1 MSWTPCSK
9 RSRDEAVAATRQ
21 RIAALVGLL
30 ALGFLLGH
38 VHPAHDVATHADD
51 APPVVSDDDAHHEH
65 SSHVAV
71 DTAPC
76 VGCRSCDENP
86 IAAARQASPVATDLT
101 AQSLPERVRGA
112 SRAPFSGLPAT
123 RAPPIV

>member
-1 MSWTPCSK
+1 MRHSLSSE
-9 RSRDEAVAATRQ
+9 RSRDEAVSATRQ
-21 RIAALVGLL
+21 RVAALLGLL

-38 VHPAHDVATHADD
+38 VHPAHGVATDADN
-51 APPVVSDDDAHHEH
+51 APAVSDDDAHHEH
-65 SSHVAV
+65 SYHVAV

-76 VGCRSCDENP
+76 VGCRSCDELP
-86 IAAARQASPVATDLT
+86 IAAARQASPIPTNLT

-123 RAPPIV
+123 RAPPII